1 METDYEKYRG
11 KCKQMSE
18 ELCAKDVPLTLTKG
32 WYHCPIWGAQEHW
45 WCKKPDGTVVDPTAN
60 QFPSKGIGEY
70 EEYVGILSCEC
81 CGIDVKEDD
90 AYLVEHHVYCSYKC
104 YGTDIGFG
112 HLV

>member
-1 METDYEKYRG
+1 MEDYEKYRG
-11 KCKQMSE
+11 KCKRFSE
-18 ELCAKDVPLTLTKG
+18 ELCTQDVTLTLVKG

-45 WCKKPDGTVVDPTAN
+45 WCKKPDGTVVDPTAK

-70 EEYVGILSCEC
+70 EEYVGILCCEY
-81 CGIDVKEDD
+81 CGTDVKEED

-104 YGTDIGFG
+104 YGSDIGFG